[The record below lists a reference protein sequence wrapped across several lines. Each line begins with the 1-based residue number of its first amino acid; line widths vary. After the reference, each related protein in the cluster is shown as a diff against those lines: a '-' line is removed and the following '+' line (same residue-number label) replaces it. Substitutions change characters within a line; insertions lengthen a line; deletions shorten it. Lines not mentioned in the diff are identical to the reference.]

1 MDVRENGCKQFV
13 SYFSMPVG
21 SSLPI
26 FQVRY
31 KCYYLLQCFKFSSVS
46 GSGSGK
52 VRRVSKNN
60 LMRQK
65 QGQERQ
71 L

>member
-1 MDVRENGCKQFV
+1 MVRIRGLVRRKNWIRDRGRDRAGAGAL
-13 SYFSMPVG
+13 PGIIVG
-21 SSLPI
+21 A
-26 FQVRY
+26 
-31 KCYYLLQCFKFSSVS
+31 
-46 GSGSGK
+46 GSGK